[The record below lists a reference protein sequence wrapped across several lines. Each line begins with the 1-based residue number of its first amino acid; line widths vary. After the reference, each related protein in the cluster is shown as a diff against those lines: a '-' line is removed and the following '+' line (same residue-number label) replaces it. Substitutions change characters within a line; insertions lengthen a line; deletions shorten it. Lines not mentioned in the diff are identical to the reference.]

1 MFQSNSPMWMVFSK
15 MESITCHKGSN
26 RTKVWQSPKIVMF
39 KGHGIV
45 ILPLALLALFCGTMG
60 FAIIFM
66 FVIEVNVNWLHVIMG
81 LWCAAA
87 AVWLYAVTLGRSKQE
102 QVYNPA
108 TGAYEMRVSRHA
120 LFFMSAKTWTW
131 IFVVVALAG
140 SALLPQVPMPKSIK
154 GSSKPPSSASGGNT
168 PGENTFQAANQAITT
183 GRHGTALGNTQEAV
197 RLAHGFSYTLK
208 LLREEGV
215 EKSKKKSA
223 ISLTEGEFLTYCHLT
238 EDTCAFLVHVP
249 ELRKFSGDAKEFIAD
264 AAWHSATAVVLAMPN
279 RPKRLAVGVRGVLL
293 YDAILVGKV
302 VASVEEAETGIER
315 RLGNSR
321 KGALYPFFADVT
333 KNEKVPASNAAKSPE
348 SSLPADKASSETQP
362 KMEAPVSG
370 ETTTPVTAPTPASP
384 PAMPAPELLPT
395 PVREWHSADGR
406 LLKASLLGFNEAGT
420 AARVKRE
427 DGTEFEVGI
436 DKFAP
441 EEQAELK
448 RLHQS
453 SQSK

>member
-1 MFQSNSPMWMVFSK
+1 
-15 MESITCHKGSN
+15 
-26 RTKVWQSPKIVMF
+26 MF

-66 FVIEVNVNWLHVIMG
+66 FVIDVNVNWLHVIMG

-108 TGAYEMRVSRHA
+108 TGAYEMRLSRHA

-131 IFVVVALAG
+131 IFVAVALAG

-154 GSSKPPSSASGGNT
+154 GSSKPPSSAARGNT

-183 GRHGTALGNTQEAV
+183 GRHGTALGNTQAAI
-197 RLAHGFSYTLK
+197 RLATGFSYTLK

-264 AAWHSATAVVLAMPN
+264 AAWHSATAAVLGMPN
-279 RPKRLAVGVRGVLL
+279 PPNRLAVGVRGVLL

-302 VASVEEAETGIER
+302 VASVEDAETGIEK
-315 RLGNSR
+315 RLGNTQ
-321 KGALYPFFADVT
+321 KGVLYPFFTTTT
-333 KNEKVPASNAAKSPE
+333 KNDKAPAGHAATSPE
-348 SSLPADKASSETQP
+348 SSVPADKATSETPP
-362 KMEAPVSG
+362 KMDAAVVG
-370 ETTTPVTAPTPASP
+370 VAATPVAGPSPTSPAATPTPE
-384 PAMPAPELLPT
+384 MVLPT
-395 PVREWHSADGR
+395 PMREWHSADGR

-427 DGTEFEVGI
+427 DGTELEVGL
-436 DKFAP
+436 DKFAA

-448 RLHQS
+448 RLHKS
-453 SQSK
+453 FQSK